1 MNQTT
6 AVQEQGFNQA
16 FVEVMQVR
24 LGDEVILIPVPDV
37 AEIVHTQTLTPV
49 PMAPDHLLGL
59 CNIHGQIICVIDPCR
74 VMSLS
79 SSKHARQPQLARFI
93 VLHHPKMHLAIYAEE
108 ILSLLQINED
118 EFQKFTRETDGFFY
132 AQHDK
137 LPQQQRLLHTETLF
151 K

>member
-6 AVQEQGFNQA
+6 AVQEQDFNQA

-24 LGDEVILIPVPDV
+24 LGDEVVLIPVPDV
-37 AEIVHTQTLTPV
+37 AEIVHTQALTPV

-59 CNIHGQIICVIDPCR
+59 CNIHGQVVCVIDPCR

-79 SSKHARQPQLARFI
+79 PSKHATQPQLARFI

-108 ILSLLQINED
+108 ILSLLQISDD
-118 EFQKFTRETDGFFY
+118 EFQKLTREIDGFFY
-132 AQHDK
+132 AKHEE
-137 LPQQQRLLHTETLF
+137 LPHQQRLLYTESLF

>member
-6 AVQEQGFNQA
+6 AMQEQDFNQT

-24 LGDEVILIPVPDV
+24 LGDEVVLIPVPDV

-59 CNIHGQIICVIDPCR
+59 CNIHGQIVCVIDPCR
-74 VMSLS
+74 VMSLPPCTQ
-79 SSKHARQPQLARFI
+79 ATEPQLARFI

-108 ILSLLQINED
+108 ILSLIQINED
-118 EFQKFTRETDGFFY
+118 EFQQFTRETDGFFY
-132 AQHDK
+132 AKHDQ
-137 LPQQQRLLHTETLF
+137 LPHQQRLLHTETLF